1 MADFWSNLGDGVA
14 AIAPTIASA
23 FGGPLAGLAVT
34 ALEKALGVAPG
45 MSASD
50 PKGFQARLGAA
61 LATPEQV
68 LALKQA
74 DIAFKEF
81 CSANELQLVR
91 ADNEDRDSARR
102 RQVGLR
108 DATPT
113 VLALLVTAGFFGM
126 LATMAFQ
133 DLPAANKDMLNVMLG
148 SLGAAWVAV
157 VSYYFGSS
165 AGSRAKDEALVAKLP
180 GVGGA

>member
-34 ALEKALGVAPG
+34 SLEKALGVDPG
-45 MSASD
+45 ASASD
-50 PKGFQARLGAA
+50 PKGFQAKLQAA

-74 DIAFKEF
+74 DNAFKEF
-81 CSANELQLVR
+81 CAQNELQLVR
-91 ADNEDRDSARR
+91 ADNDDRASARV
-102 RQVGLR
+102 RQDSMR
-108 DATPT
+108 DWTPT
-113 VLALLVTAGFFGM
+113 VLALLVTAGFFSM
-126 LATMAFQ
+126 LATMAFR
-133 DLPAANKDMLNVMLG
+133 DLPIANKDMLNVMLG

-165 AGSRAKDEALVAKLP
+165 AGSRAKDQALATK
-180 GVGGA
+180 G